1 MIKCEPIFS
10 SQCFKKTYC
19 QSHKVS
25 SPLADITV
33 WFNFTFCFPE
43 LQPHDRK
50 SSFKSTYFRKQDTAH
65 GHLQHI
71 DVLLWFF
78 SDYYSK
84 PWQQYLGINLRQL
97 HAVAKKCKMLQ
108 HRRTIRHVVK
118 VVCGFIV
125 LCNQTPQLQV
135 WALRHKAFKITFAVV
150 NFSSYLTVLM

>member
-1 MIKCEPIFS
+1 MFLSQLLKIFVSYKKKVHPLLIYQFRLTSLLVSQDYNLMIENLAPNRPTS
-10 SQCFKKTYC
+10 ENKTLI
-19 QSHKVS
+19 V
-25 SPLADITV
+25 I
-33 WFNFTFCFPE
+33 
-43 LQPHDRK
+43 
-50 SSFKSTYFRKQDTAH
+50 
-65 GHLQHI
+65 
-71 DVLLWFF
+71 
-78 SDYYSK
+78 YYSK

-125 LCNQTPQLQV
+125 LRNQTPQLQV